1 MSFQELLIIHSQG
14 IILFPRCLVLS
25 VEAVPTAF
33 LFSVLV
39 ISGLG
44 AEDGKLN
51 GLWHLLVG
59 SWESNWVDIDQFI
72 LFCISCGSSVFSAVF
87 GVSR

>member
-1 MSFQELLIIHSQG
+1 MLNKIQFGLVIVCFTLSLTIISLL
-14 IILFPRCLVLS
+14 
-25 VEAVPTAF
+25 EAVPTAF

-51 GLWHLLVG
+51 GLRHLLVG

-72 LFCISCGSSVFSAVF
+72 LFCISLGSSVFSAVF
-87 GVSR
+87 GISR